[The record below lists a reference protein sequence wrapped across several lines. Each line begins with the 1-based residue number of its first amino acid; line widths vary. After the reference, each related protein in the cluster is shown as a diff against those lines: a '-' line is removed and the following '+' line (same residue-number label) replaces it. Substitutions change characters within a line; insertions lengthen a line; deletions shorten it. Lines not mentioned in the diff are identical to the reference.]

1 MYFFVRYDVACK
13 ITSLEWSLG
22 MAEVAQ
28 DDVAE
33 EAEHKEEEQ
42 KDEGVGPQ
50 WEAGTLTLQYRVHR
64 NVSGRV
70 AYGEL

>member
-1 MYFFVRYDVACK
+1 
-13 ITSLEWSLG
+13 